1 MNKNINMPFALDY
14 EEAILGALLLET
26 KAMPIASQY
35 LRPEMFYDDKH
46 QQIYSAIEGM
56 FNEGRSI
63 DIITVTEEL
72 KRRGKLEEVGGPFAI
87 VQLSSR
93 VASSAHLETHSQTLK
108 DYFIRRELIKG
119 LSDSLSKAV
128 DLTFYTED
136 VVCNTQEMLDEIG
149 KDSSWTRSLREMDV
163 LMKDTVNLAA
173 IRRDKSQDGVTG
185 IPTGIKALDELTAGW
200 QNGDLNIIAARP
212 SVGKT
217 MMALFLAK
225 VAAQAGFN
233 ALFCS
238 IEMQGEKLGDRLILL
253 ESDIN
258 PQDWRTGQTGTEE
271 WIAAQ
276 DTARE
281 LARLPMR
288 IDDNPSMSMD
298 YIRAE
303 ARLLKS
309 KGKCDIVFI
318 DYLQLSDMRTGD
330 KGFRNREQDVAVAT
344 RKAKMIAKELDCPV
358 ILLSQLNRDA
368 ESRPGKRPQ
377 LADLRESGAIEQDA
391 DLVLLLYRPA
401 MGGMATDKETG
412 YPTDGLGIL
421 IAAKHRNGQTGN
433 VYFSHNK
440 SMTKI
445 EDYVP
450 VMEQLVRNGNKKNA
464 GQLQEPEKQSLP
476 EIGNLFTK

>member
-136 VVCNTQEMLDEIG
+136 VICNTQQMLDEIG

-173 IRRDKSQDGVTG
+173 IRRDQSKDGVTG

-217 MMALFLAK
+217 MVALFLAK

-238 IEMQGEKLGDRLILL
+238 IEMQGEKLGDRLI
-253 ESDIN
+253 
-258 PQDWRTGQTGTEE
+258 
-271 WIAAQ
+271 
-276 DTARE
+276 
-281 LARLPMR
+281 
-288 IDDNPSMSMD
+288 
-298 YIRAE
+298 
-303 ARLLKS
+303 
-309 KGKCDIVFI
+309 
-318 DYLQLSDMRTGD
+318 
-330 KGFRNREQDVAVAT
+330 
-344 RKAKMIAKELDCPV
+344 
-358 ILLSQLNRDA
+358 
-368 ESRPGKRPQ
+368 
-377 LADLRESGAIEQDA
+377 
-391 DLVLLLYRPA
+391 
-401 MGGMATDKETG
+401 
-412 YPTDGLGIL
+412 
-421 IAAKHRNGQTGN
+421 
-433 VYFSHNK
+433 
-440 SMTKI
+440 
-445 EDYVP
+445 
-450 VMEQLVRNGNKKNA
+450 
-464 GQLQEPEKQSLP
+464 
-476 EIGNLFTK
+476 